1 VPYRNIFLSW
11 AGEQSPSHLVAQALR
26 YWLPCFSSD
35 LRPWGTFDLVPGQ
48 RWSTELAAKLTS
60 TEAGVLCLTA
70 GNQNS
75 RWLNFEA
82 GALARSV
89 DSAQVIP
96 YAIGPF
102 SAPITDPIGQFQAVP
117 ATREGT
123 RALLKA
129 LLGTSPDVEVPDP
142 RMFDAFWPLLERV
155 ICATP
160 GGQATTTDD
169 MLIEI
174 RNVYEARKSL
184 WLQEV
189 RLAPTPLH
197 RGETLRIDY
206 SIKTTAHGLSLWLGA
221 SLWIPGDKP
230 IFNTDQD
237 EVIRVRRG
245 SHRYSRSLTIPPDAP
260 PGDYKLNAEVWYG
273 PTSDSDGSYPLQGQW
288 PTEHTVQIV

>member
-60 TEAGVLCLTA
+60 TESGVLCLTA

-142 RMFDAFWPLLERV
+142 RMFDAFCL
-155 ICATP
+155 CS
-160 GGQATTTDD
+160 
-169 MLIEI
+169 
-174 RNVYEARKSL
+174 NV
-184 WLQEV
+184 
-189 RLAPTPLH
+189 
-197 RGETLRIDY
+197 
-206 SIKTTAHGLSLWLGA
+206 
-221 SLWIPGDKP
+221 
-230 IFNTDQD
+230 
-237 EVIRVRRG
+237 
-245 SHRYSRSLTIPPDAP
+245 
-260 PGDYKLNAEVWYG
+260 
-273 PTSDSDGSYPLQGQW
+273 
-288 PTEHTVQIV
+288 